1 VNSILNKEPVIRA
14 EKSLKQFNPDLKVIV
29 LEQTARTA
37 NDAASALGCKVG
49 AIVKSLLFRA
59 GDNFVL
65 CLVSGDKR
73 CSLNKLKKILIFTPF
88 LFLIF
93 SVTALRF
100 IRNVELIPFNNLKF
114 QVERNH
120 DARILGHLPYNE
132 TSKEKLVLIEPNIEV
147 HMDMRDSLL
156 KMREEAKKDG
166 IYLVFL
172 SGYRSINLQ
181 DDIFY
186 SLKSIRNQEAAE
198 RARVSAP
205 PGYSEHS
212 TGFAIDIGDATQRET
227 DFETDFENTDT
238 FRWLIKN
245 AAKFHFKLSFNKDN
259 KFIDYEPWHWRYEG
273 SIEALKVF
281 ESSNRKL

>member
-1 VNSILNKEPVIRA
+1 MELNKDID
-14 EKSLKQFNPDLKVIV
+14 QFDIPLAK
-29 LEQTARTA
+29 RTYL
-37 NDAASALGCKVG
+37 NNSNSAL
-49 AIVKSLLFRA
+49 
-59 GDNFVL
+59 
-65 CLVSGDKR
+65 
-73 CSLNKLKKILIFTPF
+73 LKKL
-88 LFLIF
+88 LIF
-93 SVTALRF
+93 SPFLLLIVSFAALRF
-100 IRNVELIPFNNLKF
+100 IRNVELIPLNNLKF

-132 TSKEKLVLIEPNIEV
+132 TPKEKLVLIESNIEV

-172 SGYRSINLQ
+172 SGFRSINLQ
-181 DDIFY
+181 NDIFY

-227 DFETDFENTDT
+227 DFESDFENTDA

-259 KFIDYEPWHWRYEG
+259 KYIDYEPWHWRYEG

-281 ESSNRKL
+281 ESSNRKS

>member
-1 VNSILNKEPVIRA
+1 MEQNKDINEFDIPLAKRTYLKNSNSILFK
-14 EKSLKQFNPDLKVIV
+14 
-29 LEQTARTA
+29 
-37 NDAASALGCKVG
+37 
-49 AIVKSLLFRA
+49 
-59 GDNFVL
+59 
-65 CLVSGDKR
+65 
-73 CSLNKLKKILIFTPF
+73 KL
-88 LFLIF
+88 LIF
-93 SVTALRF
+93 SPFLLLIFSIALLRL
-100 IRNVELIPFNNLKF
+100 IRNLEAGPLHNLIF
-114 QVERNH
+114 QVEANYDNRV
-120 DARILGHLPYNE
+120 LGHLPY
-132 TSKEKLVLIEPNIEV
+132 KEINKDKLVLIEPNIEV
-147 HMDMRDSLL
+147 HIDMRDSLL

-181 DDIFY
+181 KDIFY

-227 DFETDFENTDT
+227 DFETQFENTKA

-259 KFIDYEPWHWRYEG
+259 KYIDYEPWHWRYEG
-273 SIEALKVF
+273 SIDALKIF
-281 ESSNRKL
+281 ERSNRKL

>member
-1 VNSILNKEPVIRA
+1 MELNKDID
-14 EKSLKQFNPDLKVIV
+14 QFDIPHAKRTYLNNPNSTL
-29 LEQTARTA
+29 
-37 NDAASALGCKVG
+37 
-49 AIVKSLLFRA
+49 
-59 GDNFVL
+59 
-65 CLVSGDKR
+65 
-73 CSLNKLKKILIFTPF
+73 LKKLLIFSPF

-93 SVTALRF
+93 TGTALRF
-100 IRNVELIPFNNLKF
+100 IRNVELIPLNNNLKF
-114 QVERNH
+114 EVKRNH

-132 TSKEKLVLIEPNIEV
+132 TPKEKLVLIEPNIEV

-156 KMREEAKKDG
+156 RMREQAKKDG

-181 DDIFY
+181 NDIFY
-186 SLKSIRNQEAAE
+186 SLKSFRNQEAAE

-227 DFETDFENTDT
+227 DFETDFENTDA

-259 KFIDYEPWHWRYEG
+259 KYIDYEPWHWRYEG

-281 ESSNRKL
+281 ESASRKL

>member
-1 VNSILNKEPVIRA
+1 MEQNKDLNQFDIPLAKRTHLNNSNSILKKKLLIISP
-14 EKSLKQFNPDLKVIV
+14 FFF
-29 LEQTARTA
+29 
-37 NDAASALGCKVG
+37 
-49 AIVKSLLFRA
+49 LLF
-59 GDNFVL
+59 
-65 CLVSGDKR
+65 S
-73 CSLNKLKKILIFTPF
+73 IF
-88 LFLIF
+88 
-93 SVTALRF
+93 ALRL
-100 IRNVELIPFNNLKF
+100 IRNIEIGALDNLNF
-114 QVERNH
+114 QAQINH
-120 DARILGHLPYNE
+120 DHRILGHLPYAE
-132 TSKEKLVLIEPNIEV
+132 IPEEKLVLIEPNIEV
-147 HMDMRDSLL
+147 HIDMRDSLL
-156 KMREEAKKDG
+156 KMRDEAKKDG

-181 DDIFY
+181 NDIFY

-227 DFETDFENTDT
+227 DFETDFENTDA

-259 KFIDYEPWHWRYEG
+259 KYIDYEPWHWRYEG
-273 SIEALKVF
+273 SIEALKIF

>member
-1 VNSILNKEPVIRA
+1 LEQNKDFNQFEIPLAKRIYLNNSNSILFK
-14 EKSLKQFNPDLKVIV
+14 
-29 LEQTARTA
+29 
-37 NDAASALGCKVG
+37 
-49 AIVKSLLFRA
+49 
-59 GDNFVL
+59 
-65 CLVSGDKR
+65 
-73 CSLNKLKKILIFTPF
+73 KL
-88 LFLIF
+88 LIF
-93 SVTALRF
+93 SPFLLLLFSYAALRL
-100 IRNVELIPFNNLKF
+100 IKNIELKPLNNLKF

-120 DARILGHLPYNE
+120 DARILGHLPYDE
-132 TSKEKLVLIEPNIEV
+132 TPKEKLVLIEPNIEV

-181 DDIFY
+181 NDIFF

-212 TGFAIDIGDATQRET
+212 TGFAIDIGDANQRET
-227 DFETDFENTDT
+227 DFETDFENTDA

-259 KFIDYEPWHWRYEG
+259 KYIDYEPWHWRYEG

-281 ESSNRKL
+281 ESSNRKI

>member
-1 VNSILNKEPVIRA
+1 LELNKDIDQYDIPLAKRTY
-14 EKSLKQFNPDLKVIV
+14 LNNPNSTL
-29 LEQTARTA
+29 
-37 NDAASALGCKVG
+37 
-49 AIVKSLLFRA
+49 
-59 GDNFVL
+59 
-65 CLVSGDKR
+65 
-73 CSLNKLKKILIFTPF
+73 LKKLLIFSPF

-93 SVTALRF
+93 YVAALRF
-100 IRNVELIPFNNLKF
+100 IRNEELIPLNNLKF
-114 QVERNH
+114 QVERNY

-132 TSKEKLVLIEPNIEV
+132 TPKEKLVLIEPNIEV

-156 KMREEAKKDG
+156 KMREKAKKDG

-181 DDIFY
+181 NDIFY

-212 TGFAIDIGDATQRET
+212 TGFAIDIGDANQRET
-227 DFETDFENTDT
+227 DFETDFENTDA

-259 KFIDYEPWHWRYEG
+259 KYIDYEPWHWRYEG

>member
-1 VNSILNKEPVIRA
+1 MELNKDTDQFDIPLAKRTYLNNPYST
-14 EKSLKQFNPDLKVIV
+14 SLKKF
-29 LEQTARTA
+29 
-37 NDAASALGCKVG
+37 
-49 AIVKSLLFRA
+49 
-59 GDNFVL
+59 
-65 CLVSGDKR
+65 
-73 CSLNKLKKILIFTPF
+73 LIFSPF

-93 SVTALRF
+93 SFAALQF
-100 IRNVELIPFNNLKF
+100 IRNVELIPLNNRKF

-132 TSKEKLVLIEPNIEV
+132 TPKEKLVLIEPNIKV

-156 KMREEAKKDG
+156 EMREEAEKDG

-181 DDIFY
+181 NDIFY

-227 DFETDFENTDT
+227 DFETDFENTDA

-259 KFIDYEPWHWRYEG
+259 KYIDYEPWHWRYEG

>member
-1 VNSILNKEPVIRA
+1 MVQNNDNDQFDIPLAKRTYPNNPNSTL
-14 EKSLKQFNPDLKVIV
+14 
-29 LEQTARTA
+29 
-37 NDAASALGCKVG
+37 
-49 AIVKSLLFRA
+49 
-59 GDNFVL
+59 
-65 CLVSGDKR
+65 
-73 CSLNKLKKILIFTPF
+73 LKKLLIFCPF
-88 LFLIF
+88 LFLFF
-93 SVTALRF
+93 SVVSLRF
-100 IRNVELIPFNNLKF
+100 IRNVELIPLNNLKS

-120 DARILGHLPYNE
+120 DARILGHLPYKE
-132 TSKEKLVLIEPNIEV
+132 TPKEKLVLIEPNIEV

-156 KMREEAKKDG
+156 NMREEAKKDG
-166 IYLVFL
+166 IYLIFL

-181 DDIFY
+181 NEIFY

-227 DFETDFENTDT
+227 DFETDFENTDA

-259 KFIDYEPWHWRYEG
+259 KYIDYEPWHWRYEG

>member
-1 VNSILNKEPVIRA
+1 LELNKDID
-14 EKSLKQFNPDLKVIV
+14 QFDIPLAKRTYLNNPNSTL
-29 LEQTARTA
+29 
-37 NDAASALGCKVG
+37 
-49 AIVKSLLFRA
+49 
-59 GDNFVL
+59 
-65 CLVSGDKR
+65 
-73 CSLNKLKKILIFTPF
+73 LKKLLVLSPF

-93 SVTALRF
+93 SFAALRF
-100 IRNVELIPFNNLKF
+100 IRNVEVKPLNNLKF
-114 QVERNH
+114 QVERDR

-132 TSKEKLVLIEPNIEV
+132 TPKEKLVLIEPNIEV

-181 DDIFY
+181 NDIFY

-227 DFETDFENTDT
+227 DFETDFENTDA
-238 FRWLIKN
+238 FKWLIKN

-259 KFIDYEPWHWRYEG
+259 KYIDYEPWHWRYEG

>member
-1 VNSILNKEPVIRA
+1 LEQKKDINQFDIPLAKRTYLKNSNSILFK
-14 EKSLKQFNPDLKVIV
+14 
-29 LEQTARTA
+29 
-37 NDAASALGCKVG
+37 
-49 AIVKSLLFRA
+49 
-59 GDNFVL
+59 
-65 CLVSGDKR
+65 
-73 CSLNKLKKILIFTPF
+73 KL
-88 LFLIF
+88 LIF
-93 SVTALRF
+93 SPFLLLIFSMVTLRL
-100 IRNVELIPFNNLKF
+100 IRNLEVGPLRNLIF
-114 QVERNH
+114 QVEANYDNRV
-120 DARILGHLPYNE
+120 LGHLPYNE
-132 TSKEKLVLIEPNIEV
+132 IQKEKLVLIEPNIEV
-147 HMDMRDSLL
+147 HIDMRDSLL

-181 DDIFY
+181 KDIFY

-212 TGFAIDIGDATQRET
+212 TGFAIDIGDATQRDT
-227 DFETDFENTDT
+227 DFETEFENTKA

-259 KFIDYEPWHWRYEG
+259 KYIDYEPWHWRYEG

-281 ESSNRKL
+281 ETSNRNL

>member
-1 VNSILNKEPVIRA
+1 LELNKDID
-14 EKSLKQFNPDLKVIV
+14 QFDIPLAKRTYLNNPNSTL
-29 LEQTARTA
+29 
-37 NDAASALGCKVG
+37 
-49 AIVKSLLFRA
+49 
-59 GDNFVL
+59 
-65 CLVSGDKR
+65 
-73 CSLNKLKKILIFTPF
+73 LKKLLIFSPF
-88 LFLIF
+88 LLLIF
-93 SVTALRF
+93 SVAALRF
-100 IRNVELIPFNNLKF
+100 MRNVELIPLDNLKF

-132 TSKEKLVLIEPNIEV
+132 TPKETLVLIEPNIEV
-147 HMDMRDSLL
+147 HIDMRDSLL
-156 KMREEAKKDG
+156 KMKEEAKKDG

-181 DDIFY
+181 NDIFY

-212 TGFAIDIGDATQRET
+212 TGFAIDIGDATQREA
-227 DFETDFENTDT
+227 DFETDFENTDA

-259 KFIDYEPWHWRYEG
+259 KYIDYEPWHWRYEG
-273 SIEALKVF
+273 SIEALEIF
-281 ESSNRKL
+281 ESSNRNF

>member
-1 VNSILNKEPVIRA
+1 MEQNKDLDHFDIPFAKRTHLNNSDSILI
-14 EKSLKQFNPDLKVIV
+14 
-29 LEQTARTA
+29 
-37 NDAASALGCKVG
+37 
-49 AIVKSLLFRA
+49 
-59 GDNFVL
+59 
-65 CLVSGDKR
+65 KR
-73 CSLNKLKKILIFTPF
+73 FLIFSPF

-93 SVTALRF
+93 SIVALVF
-100 IRNVELIPFNNLKF
+100 IRNLKVGPLRNLNF
-114 QVERNH
+114 QVVRNH
-120 DARILGHLPYNE
+120 GHRILGHLPYAE
-132 TSKEKLVLIEPNIEV
+132 ISKEKLVLIEPNIEV

-181 DDIFY
+181 NDIFY

-227 DFETDFENTDT
+227 DFETDFENTDA

-245 AAKFHFKLSFNKDN
+245 AAKFHFKLSFTKDN
-259 KFIDYEPWHWRYEG
+259 KYIDYEPWHWRYEG

-281 ESSNRKL
+281 ESSKRKS

>member
-1 VNSILNKEPVIRA
+1 MEQKTDLDEFEIPFAQRTYLRNTNS
-14 EKSLKQFNPDLKVIV
+14 SL
-29 LEQTARTA
+29 
-37 NDAASALGCKVG
+37 
-49 AIVKSLLFRA
+49 
-59 GDNFVL
+59 
-65 CLVSGDKR
+65 
-73 CSLNKLKKILIFTPF
+73 LKKILIFSPF
-88 LFLIF
+88 FLLLFSF
-93 SVTALRF
+93 AALRF
-100 IRNVELIPFNNLKF
+100 IRNVELIPLNNLKF

-132 TSKEKLVLIEPNIEV
+132 TPKEKLVLIEPNIEV

-181 DDIFY
+181 NDIFY

-227 DFETDFENTDT
+227 DFETDFENTDA

-259 KFIDYEPWHWRYEG
+259 KYIDYEPWHWRYEG

-281 ESSNRKL
+281 ENANRNYKIN